1 MRPQLSLT
9 AALALLSLSSSSLIH
24 AQTAVLYGVQSVFI
38 EGKGLYIHGG
48 RASDVSGTE
57 KAPDSGQTF
66 VINLN
71 TTWQAES
78 PSIRPLSTQYPSGGI
93 GSTLFN
99 NQKNWFLKDTDAI
112 HIFNIDTETWGPE
125 RLDSNVNPLPA
136 LGAIAVPTANDY
148 VYVVNGYK
156 NTLDA
161 NSTAVMMR
169 YNVQTQLAEPM
180 HAAMTVMNGHS
191 IVWSTQRKTAF
202 IYGGDGSPDQSL
214 VEFFPSDPHKVQS
227 ILRSIIGDL
236 PASRAG
242 HCMVEAYGGKQF
254 YVFGGVTTQGTTAD
268 MYRVDVDTMKWTRL
282 RTGPLAA
289 ARAYMACGVT
299 NDMFV
304 AWGGATWDGTN
315 KRYQVVTTPLVVFNL
330 RSGEWQSTFDPTP
343 ASNDTGPVAPPSNTP
358 TPDPETPVAAI
369 VGGAAGA
376 LLLVGAGIGF
386 LVYRRK
392 QTRRG
397 LPFMKVGDD
406 GDDDHN
412 NNEDN
417 HGASKHGIHSSSSP
431 APAYKMG
438 HLHGSTGHG
447 GTEFDQQPQQYHQQ
461 HPYQEQQHYYQQ
473 EPLLDPFADGAA
485 YNKVEHGGASPFNN
499 GGMHVPPP
507 AGATTFSPQS
517 FAPAS
522 PFATVYGNDDRVV
535 KVDVGDYVKPGL
547 GAQRGPQA
555 LGGYADTASANRSPQ
570 FR

>member
-1 MRPQLSLT
+1 
-9 AALALLSLSSSSLIH
+9 
-24 AQTAVLYGVQSVFI
+24 AQTVLYGVQSVFI

-48 RASDVSGTE
+48 RDSDASNTD

-66 VINLN
+66 VINFN
-71 TTWQAES
+71 STWQAES
-78 PSIRPLSTQYPSGGI
+78 PSIRPLTNQYPSGGI

-99 NQKNWFLKDTDAI
+99 NKKNWFLKDTDAV
-112 HIFNIDTETWGPE
+112 HIFNIDAETWAQE
-125 RLDSNVNPLPA
+125 KLDSNVNPRPA

-148 VYVVNGYK
+148 VYVINGYK
-156 NTLDA
+156 STTDV

-180 HAAMTVMNGHS
+180 HSAMTVHDGHS
-191 IVWSTQRKTAF
+191 IVWSTQKNSAF
-202 IYGGDGSPDQSL
+202 IYGGDDSLDQSL
-214 VEFFPSDPHKVQS
+214 VEFFPSNPLKVTS
-227 ILRSIIGDL
+227 IQRSIIGDV

-254 YVFGGVTTQGTTAD
+254 YVFGGVTKQGATAD
-268 MYRVDVDTMKWTRL
+268 MYRIDVDTMKWTRL

-289 ARAYMACGVT
+289 ARSYMACGVT

-315 KRYQVVTTPLVVFNL
+315 SRFQVVTTPLVVFNL

-358 TPDPETPVAAI
+358 SPDPETPVAAI

-376 LLLVGAGIGF
+376 LLLVGAGVGF

-406 GDDDHN
+406 EGDDDHN
-412 NNEDN
+412 KNENN
-417 HGASKHGIHSSSSP
+417 HGVSKHGIHSSSSP
-431 APAYKMG
+431 APAYKMS

-447 GTEFDQQPQQYHQQ
+447 STEFDQQQQQYHQQ
-461 HPYQEQQHYYQQ
+461 HPYQEQQHHYQQ
-473 EPLLDPFADGAA
+473 EPLLDPFADGTA
-485 YNKVEHGGASPFNN
+485 YNNKVEHGGASPFNS
-499 GGMHVPPP
+499 GGMNVPP
-507 AGATTFSPQS
+507 AAATTTFSPQS
-517 FAPAS
+517 FVPVG
-522 PFATVYGNDDRVV
+522 PFASVHDNDAV
-535 KVDVGDYVKPGL
+535 KVDVVDYVKPGL
-547 GAQRGPQA
+547 GAQRNPHV
-555 LGGYADTASANRSPQ
+555 LGGYADMTSAIRNPQ
-570 FR
+570 SQ